1 MQKHITPYDIQT
13 FSQIIAKWPVNTA
26 SHQRE
31 RLLEAM
37 RECDGVT
44 TLEAVRFL
52 DIVDPRARVA
62 ELRRKGYRIDTSWVI
77 QSSEAG
83 RLHNIGLYR
92 VTSDAITAAAVHR
105 SIAPSY
111 RSAQQLTLAFP
122 L

>member
-37 RECDGVT
+37 RECGGVT
-44 TLEAVRFL
+44 TLEAMRF
-52 DIVDPRARVA
+52 VDPRARVA

-83 RLHNIGLYR
+83 RLHYVGLYR
-92 VTSDAITAAAVHR
+92 VTGDPITVAALHK